1 MPCHVD
7 TIDADAAKQ
16 QIDKIVLV
24 AKGKIRVQRMGD
36 NFYGKYPTVDKLVCK
51 YRAKY
56 KTFQYKVDGTMLVV
70 VTPCPK
76 GC

>member
-7 TIDADAAKQ
+7 TINADAAKQ
-16 QIDKIVLV
+16 QVDKVVLIT
-24 AKGKIRVQRMGD
+24 KKIHVQRMGD
-36 NFYGKYPTVDKLVCK
+36 NFYGKYPTVETLLGK
-51 YRAKY
+51 YRKKY